1 MELTRRYVRKLQAC
15 KMSRPAH
22 PQRPSLWR
30 RILGE
35 ATMMYQKLSSPF
47 AAIALAVLLIAGA
60 GPVLAQGISGA
71 FLFNGTNS
79 CVEVVAPA
87 TFDSAFRPTA
97 GPVSLSNANYMGY
110 RVFNADGTGYSV
122 TLMGVNTF
130 VPVPPGTF
138 TVGASSASSWEVQHQ
153 FTYTVAPGTKII
165 TITLTPNTYLQ
176 TILSGPRAGQTV
188 TQDVLSSYGYMTAD
202 GKSLT
207 TISKGTEVETR
218 TFSNGDVRRHVC
230 SRTASGPRL

>member
-1 MELTRRYVRKLQAC
+1 MTYL
-15 KMSRPAH
+15 
-22 PQRPSLWR
+22 
-30 RILGE
+30 
-35 ATMMYQKLSSPF
+35 KLSSPF
-47 AAIALAVLLIAGA
+47 PAIVLAALLIAGA

-71 FLFNGTNS
+71 FLFNGTIS

-97 GPVSLSNANYMGY
+97 GPVFLSNSNTMGY
-110 RVFNADGTGYSV
+110 RVFNADGTGNSV
-122 TLMGVNTF
+122 TLMGVNTY

-138 TVGASSASSWEVQHQ
+138 TAGSSDASSWEVQYQ

-165 TITLTPNTYLQ
+165 TITLKPNTYLQ
-176 TILSGPRAGQTV
+176 TIHSGPRSGQTV
-188 TQDVLSSYGYMTAD
+188 TQDVLDSYGYMTAD
-202 GKSLT
+202 GKTLS